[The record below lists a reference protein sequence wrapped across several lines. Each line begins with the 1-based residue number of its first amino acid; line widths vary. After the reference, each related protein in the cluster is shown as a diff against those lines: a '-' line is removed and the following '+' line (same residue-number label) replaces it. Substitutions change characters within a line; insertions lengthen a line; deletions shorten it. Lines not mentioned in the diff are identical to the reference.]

1 MMHRLIYLA
10 VFILFAANA
19 QASVLSASLSEVIV
33 EKDLSF
39 KGVDITVKGERTPG
53 DEIAILLLGPSKAYK
68 IIKKEKFYGMWLNSK
83 QYTLPFAHSYYR
95 MAASKN
101 LGQIANDETLRSL
114 GFQLNNNDCFAK
126 EPASPVEIHDFCN
139 AFYKYKV
146 NSGLYETEMVPIF
159 TTENSHFK
167 GTFNVPQSVPTGIYH
182 VHIFSF
188 NKHGKLT
195 DKTQL
200 YFLVRNG
207 KVFQTLADFA
217 TNYPLTHS
225 LLAITF
231 ALTVGGLV
239 GLMFNGK
246 PSRKNE
252 KSDYPVQS

>member
-1 MMHRLIYLA
+1 MMYRLIYLA
-10 VFILFAANA
+10 VFILYAANV
-19 QASVLSASLSEVIV
+19 QASVSNASLSEVII

-39 KGVDITVKGERTPG
+39 KGMDITVQGERSSG
-53 DEIAILLLGPSKAYK
+53 EEIAILLFGPSKAYK
-68 IIKKEKFYGMWLNSK
+68 VIKKEKFYGMWLNSK
-83 QYTLPFAHSYYR
+83 QYTLPLVHSYYR
-95 MAASKN
+95 MAASKD
-101 LGQIANDETLRSL
+101 LEQITNYETLRSL
-114 GFQLNNNDCFAK
+114 GFQLNEDGCFAK
-126 EPASPVEIHDFCN
+126 EPASPQEIHDFCT

-159 TTENSHFK
+159 TTGNTRFS
-167 GTFNVPQSVPTGIYH
+167 GTFSVPQSVPTGIYH
-182 VHIFSF
+182 MHIFSF

-217 TNYPLTHS
+217 ANYPLTYS

-231 ALTVGGLV
+231 ALMVGGLV

-246 PSRKNE
+246 QSGKNK
-252 KSDYPVQS
+252 KSDYPVQ